1 MTRVM
6 NRIFPG
12 IVMALLAAG
21 SGQAAED
28 CDNASDQTTMNVCA
42 GDALKK
48 SDTQLNALYKKIEAR
63 LKDDADAAKLLVSA
77 QKAWLSFRD
86 AECTFS
92 SSAVAQGS
100 VYPMI
105 YALCLDGLTQL
116 RVKDFQ
122 TYLACEEGDLSCP
135 VPAAQ

>member
-1 MTRVM
+1 MKRMILGT
-6 NRIFPG
+6 
-12 IVMALLAAG
+12 ALAFLIAGAAK
-21 SGQAAED
+21 AADD

-48 SDTQLNALYKKIEAR
+48 SDKQLNDLYKQVEAR
-63 LKDDADAAKLLVSA
+63 LKDDADTTKLLVSA
-77 QKAWLSFRD
+77 QKAWISFRD

-105 YALCLDGLTQL
+105 YAMCLDGLTQL
-116 RVKDFQ
+116 RVKDLQ
-122 TYLACEEGDLSCP
+122 TYLACEEGDMSCP